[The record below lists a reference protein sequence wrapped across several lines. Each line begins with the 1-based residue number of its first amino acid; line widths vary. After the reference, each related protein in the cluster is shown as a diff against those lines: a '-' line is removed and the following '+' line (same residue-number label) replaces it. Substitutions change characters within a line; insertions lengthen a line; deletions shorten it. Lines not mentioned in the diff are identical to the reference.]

1 MAQRTVYVLGGTGFV
16 GKWLVN
22 RLCSAGLRVR
32 VPARHPQRVRELQLL
47 PSVDILLTE
56 VFDQPTLERQVSGC
70 DAAVNLVGIL
80 NEKGRDGSGFHRVH
94 VELPLRLATAC
105 QQQGV
110 RRLLHMSALNA
121 DAQEGTSHYLR
132 SKGEAERELHALAG
146 LDVTSFRPSVIF
158 GPGDSFFNRF
168 AALLKITPLAFPL
181 ACPNARFAPIY
192 VDDVVQAFVN
202 ALDEPRTLGKRYDL
216 CGPEVFTL
224 KQLVAYTAQQI
235 GARRWIIGFGDLLS
249 RLQAG
254 MLEFAPG
261 KPMSMDNYRSTQMD
275 SVCQGPIAPELNITP
290 TAIDS
295 VVPQYLGALNRNARC
310 DAWRR
315 YAGR

>member
-1 MAQRTVYVLGGTGFV
+1 MAQKTVYVSGGTGFV

-22 RLCSAGLRVR
+22 RLCAAGFRVR
-32 VPARHPQRVRELQLL
+32 VPARHPQRVRDLQLL
-47 PSVDILLTE
+47 SSVDVIPTD
-56 VFDQPTLERQVSGC
+56 VFDQPTLERHVSGC
-70 DAAVNLVGIL
+70 DAAINLVGIL
-80 NEKGRDGSGFHRVH
+80 NEKGRDGSGFRQVH
-94 VELPLRLATAC
+94 VELPLRLAAAC
-105 QQQGV
+105 QRQGV

-121 DAQEGTSHYLR
+121 DAQKGTSHYLR
-132 SKGEAERELHALAG
+132 SKGEAEQQLHALPG

-192 VDDVVQAFVN
+192 VDNVVQAFVC
-202 ALDEPRTLGKRYDL
+202 ALDDPRTIGKRYDL
-216 CGPEVFTL
+216 CGPETFTL
-224 KQLVAYTAQQI
+224 KQLVTYTAHQI
-235 GARRWIIGFGDLLS
+235 GVRRWIIGFGDRLS
-249 RLQAG
+249 RLQAR

-261 KPMSMDNYRSTQMD
+261 KPMSMDNYRSMQMD
-275 SVCQGPIAPELNITP
+275 SVCQEPIAPELNITP

-295 VVPQYLGALNRNARC
+295 VVPQYLGALNRNARR